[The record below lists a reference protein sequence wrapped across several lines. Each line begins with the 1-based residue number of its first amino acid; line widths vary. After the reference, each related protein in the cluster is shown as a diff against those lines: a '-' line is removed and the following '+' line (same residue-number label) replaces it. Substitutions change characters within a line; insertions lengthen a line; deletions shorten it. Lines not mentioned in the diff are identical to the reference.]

1 MHHHQ
6 TWKTLALST
15 MLLEDPRMTT
25 RRCIG
30 DREGHSMLVIYLA
43 NTQRILWTALA
54 DNRADLHV

>member
-1 MHHHQ
+1 
-6 TWKTLALST
+6 

-43 NTQRILWTALA
+43 NIQRILWTALA
-54 DNRADLHV
+54 DNSADLHV